1 MLRKIYFVKGGKP
14 SGDVEFDGKNEEFD
28 SKIEELIDLLN
39 LREEK
44 CEDCDCD
51 CDYNI
56 EEDLDYDPEEDEEDF
71 LEEDSDFNKKIL
83 IDRHEIEEKVYEFNF
98 FDEETGELIWSYY
111 GDYDYNVAKNK
122 FVEEYDHLDVTFYLA
137 DF

>member
-1 MLRKIYFVKGGKP
+1 MLKKIYFVKGGKP
-14 SGDVEFDGKNEEFD
+14 SFDAEFDGKNEKFD
-28 SKIEELIDLLN
+28 EKIEELIDLLN
-39 LREEK
+39 LNKEK

-51 CDYNI
+51 YDI
-56 EEDLDYDPEEDEEDF
+56 EEDLEDYDEDEEL

-83 IDRHEIEEKVYEFNF
+83 IDRHEIEEKVYEFNY
-98 FDEETGELIWSYY
+98 FDEETGELIWSFY

>member
-1 MLRKIYFVKGGKP
+1 MNYKKIYFVKGGKP
-14 SGDVEFDGKNEEFD
+14 SFEFDGDGKNEEFD

-56 EEDLDYDPEEDEEDF
+56 EEDLDYDEDEEL

-83 IDRHEIEEKVYEFNF
+83 IDRHEIEEKVYEFNY
-98 FDEETGELIWSYY
+98 FDEETGELIWSFY
-111 GDYDYNVAKNK
+111 GDYDYNVAKQK